1 MADGVCG
8 YPRTSRERQVTI
20 SVALRTHNG
29 AQFIETQLQCSL
41 DQTTLPDE
49 IVISNDA
56 STDGT
61 IRVTRSIV
69 ENGQSRYSIT
79 V

>member
-1 MADGVCG
+1 MAEGLCG

-29 AQFIETQLQCSL
+29 AQFIETQLQRIL
-41 DQTTLPDE
+41 DQTTPPDE
-49 IVISNDA
+49 IVISNDT

-61 IRVTRSIV
+61 IRVIRSIV
-69 ENGQSRYSIT
+69 ENGQSR
-79 V
+79 